1 MEHRAGRLVGASE
14 DENFGFLVPLNV
26 NNVDSKIL
34 DPKNSWEDP
43 SSYDTQAKK
52 LVSMFI
58 DNFTQFENDV
68 DENIKSS
75 GPYLKLYN
83 LFSSYG
89 SFGNR

>member
-1 MEHRAGRLVGASE
+1 MKKNNYKYIIATAIALIAFQNMYANYAPIIQPGAPG
-14 DENFGFLVPLNV
+14 EN
-26 NNVDSKIL
+26 SKIL

-68 DENIKSS
+68 DENVKSS
-75 GPYLKLYN
+75 GPI
-83 LFSSYG
+83 SI
-89 SFGNR
+89 